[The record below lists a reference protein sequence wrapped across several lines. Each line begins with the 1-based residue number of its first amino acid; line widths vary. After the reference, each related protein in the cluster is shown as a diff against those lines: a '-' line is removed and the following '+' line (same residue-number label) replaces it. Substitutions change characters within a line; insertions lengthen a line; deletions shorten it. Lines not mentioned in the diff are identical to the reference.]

1 MTSLR
6 TYSIR
11 PQATAWLRC
20 SGMSMRIGSLGG
32 KPEGGLVIGTEQ
44 ASQQAKHIQP
54 SFALFASEDNTKE
67 AGR

>member
-1 MTSLR
+1 
-6 TYSIR
+6 
-11 PQATAWLRC
+11 
-20 SGMSMRIGSLGG
+20 MSMRIGSLIGSLEG

-54 SFALFASEDNTKE
+54 SSALFASEDNTKE